1 MLFETATASAPP
13 SAGACSA
20 AHHSTAAGTASAPM
34 APAPDA
40 AHNRTFEHV
49 CEVIVDGLL
58 RVVELQNTEIA
69 LFRAVLVRL
78 RLGRS
83 LSCPHAREALARIF
97 FAILALAA
105 PARSWKRRCC
115 LCFKQCGGAE
125 NPADYWRGGR
135 RCCIRFAAFWAM
147 RDYFRASCTP
157 CRCACAWPKI
167 TTRLPE
173 NCSASSCGAIAS
185 RPVRLR
191 RTAAKTASAVLC
203 RPPLS
208 YTRHPHARHLSPRAA
223 PLATR
228 NPCLSPP
235 RRSQKVLHLLLIMDK
250 EQRPRCRHL
259 PQGVT

>member
-13 SAGACSA
+13 TAGACSA
-20 AHHSTAAGTASAPM
+20 AHQSTTAGTASAPM
-34 APAPDA
+34 APPPDA
-40 AHNRTFEHV
+40 AHSRTFEHV

-78 RLGRS
+78 RRGRAP
-83 LSCPHAREALARIF
+83 SCSHTREALARCF
-97 FAILALAA
+97 FAILALPA
-105 PARSWKRRCC
+105 PARLWERRCC
-115 LCFKQCGGAE
+115 LCFKQCDGPE
-125 NPADYWRGGR
+125 NPTDCWWDGR

-147 RDYFRASCTP
+147 RAYFRASCTP
-157 CRCACAWPKI
+157 CRFACAWPKI
-167 TTRLPE
+167 TTHRPE

-208 YTRHPHARHLSPRAA
+208 YTRPPHDLHLSPRAA

-228 NPCLSPP
+228 STRLSPP
-235 RRSQKVLHLLLIMDK
+235 RRSPKVRHLLLEK
-250 EQRPRCRHL
+250 EQRQRCCHL
-259 PQGVT
+259 PRGVT